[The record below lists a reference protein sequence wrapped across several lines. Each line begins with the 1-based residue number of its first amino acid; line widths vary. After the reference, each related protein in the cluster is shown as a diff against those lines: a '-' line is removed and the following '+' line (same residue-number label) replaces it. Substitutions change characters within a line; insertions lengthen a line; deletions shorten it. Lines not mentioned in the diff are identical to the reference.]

1 MGKVT
6 QLDAAAA
13 QPDLR
18 AAFKAHLEA
27 AGLSIG
33 QAAAGIGRSESTISR
48 WLKGVYTG
56 NNRAIEVLVAR
67 WLETQAE
74 IAKRSLAAAGL
85 DRFADTGVAEQIMG
99 ALAYAQAEADIVT
112 IVGPS
117 GRGKTRAVE
126 RYCATR
132 SGAFYLAVSSSV
144 FTLPGLLSEVS
155 EALGVPIAPR
165 CGSLGRRMK
174 AVIGAPCASRNYG
187 LLVIRRGAL
196 LLHGRQ
202 APRRA
207 PRRSATG
214 HRCGLD
220 ARWRTR
226 AIEGLNRLDQLAGRH
241 GLRAGPF
248 GAAGGGCER
257 PIACSRP
264 LGRSARTRPSSRW
277 LTPSAATRSQR
288 GRAAARLLPGDGGCV
303 ARAATIFGGA

>member
-6 QLDAAAA
+6 QLDAGAA
-13 QPDLR
+13 PIDIR

-56 NNRAIEVLVAR
+56 NNRAIEALVAR

-155 EALGVPIAPR
+155 EALGVTGAGR
-165 CGSLGRRMK
+165 CRSQGRR
-174 AVIGAPCASRNYG
+174 
-187 LLVIRRGAL
+187 
-196 LLHGRQ
+196 
-202 APRRA
+202 
-207 PRRSATG
+207 
-214 HRCGLD
+214 
-220 ARWRTR
+220 
-226 AIEGLNRLDQLAGRH
+226 
-241 GLRAGPF
+241 
-248 GAAGGGCER
+248 
-257 PIACSRP
+257 
-264 LGRSARTRPSSRW
+264 
-277 LTPSAATRSQR
+277 
-288 GRAAARLLPGDGGCV
+288 
-303 ARAATIFGGA
+303 